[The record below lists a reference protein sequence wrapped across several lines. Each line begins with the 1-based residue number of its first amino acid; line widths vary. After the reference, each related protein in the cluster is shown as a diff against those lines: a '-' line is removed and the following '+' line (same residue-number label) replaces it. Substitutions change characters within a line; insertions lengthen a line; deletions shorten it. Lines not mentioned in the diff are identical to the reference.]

1 MRLKPG
7 LEDYITEYCDISD
20 SNKGHVPSSSTYR
33 DVLQSVAVNPSDIR
47 KLVEIGVE
55 YDHLIALLHGTL
67 DVRNL
72 SSLAQ
77 TVIHYQPTASHAA
90 SLSTHAGLFKKVR
103 PVHLIAPVFKTPQLF
118 V

>member
-1 MRLKPG
+1 MPKKNVNAALKAKTKVIKIWRWDTLRLKPG

-90 SLSTHAGLFKKVR
+90 
-103 PVHLIAPVFKTPQLF
+103 
-118 V
+118 